1 MQKVFNADILMEN
14 PDNCVR
20 DEHITNIIPNNP
32 YYVVHSIYFAQS
44 LTVFEDAARKKR
56 LVLNVDYEY
65 ASIDSV
71 ASELS
76 NKDCY
81 RAIIFLKTV
90 SQAYID
96 YHSYGDLV
104 SADMLNRI
112 SENTEQVKEQSD
124 ILSKK
129 VTDLTNELAA
139 HQKDTAPHGAQE
151 SVYPKALAL
160 RSEAGTLKAADATDE
175 QELTT
180 LGQINKTI
188 TETKNDVQTRIQ
200 KAKEEALDTIDK
212 NIKALID
219 NAPEDLNTLKKL
231 ATRASQ
237 NKQDI
242 ETLKAI
248 RENHMPLNPVCAYDM
263 ADIALDETPLFTL
276 PAPIVQKKEAKIYGN
291 SAMPL
296 KTNTRYHISITS
308 KWTGDARPY
317 LMVFRSEGKESPWGA
332 DINGTQEF
340 YVEIPS
346 SGVFYLGV
354 WMHGSESYKV
364 QPADSV
370 TIEKLTITEVK
381 AATVIDSS
389 GNMQQSILTGTFEK
403 TEDASVG
410 SVIHFKG
417 GCAQSTPIP
426 CMDIGKQWSH
436 SRWVKINTTQP
447 KNSFNHI
454 WDYSKFDCGYFLT
467 DEDGNIQSF
476 YVTTSLR
483 YVPYVSFSI
492 SPEKLPKNEW
502 LNIVT
507 MTDMQATYCR
517 KIVYINKEKVI
528 DRIIKEKFSKELQ
541 NYGVNY
547 DMAES
552 PYVKTVKGALANLL
566 FFDRL
571 LTEAEVQW
579 LGSNSYYPVKRY
591 SLAEYKAD
599 KNRAL
604 LETLQQELKTLV
616 PKSAFNLTGSTL
628 SMQL

>member
-14 PDNCVR
+14 PDNFVR

-188 TETKNDVQTRIQ
+188 TATKNDLQTRIQ

-237 NKQDI
+237 NKQGI

-317 LMVFRSEGKESPWGA
+317 LMIFRSEGKESPWGA
-332 DINGTQEF
+332 DINDTQEF

-346 SGVFYLGV
+346 EGVFYLGI

-381 AATVIDSS
+381 AVTVIDSS

-403 TEDASVG
+403 TKDASVG

-417 GCAQSTPIP
+417 GCAQRAPIP
-426 CMDIGKQWSH
+426 CMGIGKQWSH

-447 KNSFNHI
+447 KNSFIYMWNYG
-454 WDYSKFDCGYFLT
+454 DLDRGYFST
-467 DEDGNIQSF
+467 DENGNIKF
-476 YVTTSLR
+476 FCTTTSPRGDPGVVWLL
-483 YVPYVSFSI
+483 PS
-492 SPEKLPKNEW
+492 EKLPKNKW

-507 MTDMQATYCR
+507 MTDLQATYYK
-517 KIVYINKEKVI
+517 KIVYINKEKVEDSI
-528 DRIIKEKFSKELQ
+528 MTGKFSNPLENDELH
-541 NYGVNY
+541 Y
-547 DMAES
+547 DMAER

-579 LGSNSYYPVKRY
+579 LGSNPYYPVKRY

-599 KNRAL
+599 ENRVL
-604 LETLQQELKTLV
+604 LETLQKELKTLV

-628 SMQL
+628 SMQM